1 MIGRHS
7 KHIWEVRVVKFLITW
22 QVFETLTQEII
33 KPLRPGLGQAI
44 GKILESPKVKDGGLL
59 VDGRGGYFIVE
70 AGSADEILE
79 VLGPEIYDN
88 TRIQIRPVAAMEA
101 AGRLFM
107 EWQQQGR

>member
-1 MIGRHS
+1 MTP
-7 KHIWEVRVVKFLITW
+7 ITW

-44 GKILESPKVKDGGLL
+44 GKILESPKVNDGGLL
-59 VDGRGGYFIVE
+59 VDGRAGYFIVE
-70 AGSADEILE
+70 VASSEEIFE

-88 TRIQIRPVAAMEA
+88 TRIQIRPVAGLEA
-101 AGRLFM
+101 AGSLFM